1 MLTYNFDNRG
11 KQAIYECLYQNIKED
26 ILEGRIKPREKLPS
40 KRSLARHLEI
50 SVITVENAYAQLMVE
65 GYVYSVEK
73 KGYFVSC
80 LEERVPEPEKRP
92 MKLREERVAREY
104 LVDFT
109 ANSLAADNFPFSV
122 WSRVMRRVLSEE
134 KTELL
139 KRVPYQG
146 ARVLREA
153 IAQHLYQFRGMVVDP
168 GCIVVGAGTEYLY
181 GMLIQ
186 LLGRE
191 KVYGVEEPGYQKIG
205 KIYEKNGVACA
216 YIPLDSSGLS
226 LEKLQESKAQIVH
239 ISPGHHFPTGRVMPI
254 RRRQELLRWA
264 SQSEKRYIIE
274 DDYDSEFRFT
284 GRPIPAMQS
293 IDKEEKVI
301 YINTFS
307 KTISPSMRIS
317 YLVLP
322 KHLME
327 QYERELYFY
336 SCPVPSF
343 EQYTLARFIQQGYLE
358 QHINRMR
365 NHYRI
370 QRDGLIR
377 VIRESRMAGKL
388 QIMEEDAGLHFLLK
402 VQTERS
408 LEEVKQIVENA
419 KIRLSWLEDYYHEP
433 HNNPE
438 PVAVLNYSGIGIN
451 ELKTAERILE
461 NLPPDN
467 LAKILT

>member
-1 MLTYNFDNRG
+1 MLTYNFDNRR
-11 KQAIYECLYQNIKED
+11 KQAIYECLYQNIKQD
-26 ILEGRIKPREKLPS
+26 ILEGQIKPGEKLPS

-50 SVITVENAYAQLMVE
+50 SVITVENAYAQLIVE
-65 GYVYSVEK
+65 GYVYGVEK
-73 KGYFVSC
+73 RGYFVSC
-80 LEERVPEPEKRP
+80 LEERVPEPRKIPAELRVEKQP
-92 MKLREERVAREY
+92 REY

-122 WSRVMRRVLSEE
+122 WSRVLRRVLSEE

-153 IAQHLYQFRGMVVDP
+153 IAQHLYQFRGMAVDP

-205 KIYEKNGVACA
+205 RIYEKNGVACA
-216 YIPLDSSGLS
+216 YVPLDASGMS
-226 LEKLQESKAQIVH
+226 LEKLGETGAQIVH
-239 ISPGHHFPTGRVMPI
+239 ISPAHHFPTGRVMPI

-264 SQSEKRYIIE
+264 SESKERYIIE

-284 GRPIPAMQS
+284 GRPIPTMQS
-293 IDKEEKVI
+293 IDKDDKVI

-322 KHLME
+322 WHLME
-327 QYERELYFY
+327 RYERELHFY

-377 VIRESRMAGKL
+377 VIRESKLAEKL

-402 VQTERS
+402 VQTDKS
-408 LEEVKQIVENA
+408 LKEVKQMVEA
-419 KIRLSWLEDYYHEP
+419 VGIRLSWLEDYYHKP
-433 HNNPE
+433 HSNPE
-438 PVAVLNYSGIGIN
+438 PVAVLNYSGIGKK
-451 ELKTAERILE
+451 EVEKAREILE
-461 NLPPDN
+461 NLS
-467 LAKILT
+467 I